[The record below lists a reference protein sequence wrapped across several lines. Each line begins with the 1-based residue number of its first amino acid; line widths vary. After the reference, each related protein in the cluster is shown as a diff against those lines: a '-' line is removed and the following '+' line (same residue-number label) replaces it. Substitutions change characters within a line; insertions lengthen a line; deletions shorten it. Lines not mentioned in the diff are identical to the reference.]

1 MYTREIQPPRGS
13 PIEDGKPIAGTWNKA
28 FTQVDLLDIHRPYA
42 WPLPR
47 WLRDSRV
54 KEWECFSMQDEHFFL
69 EAYLANLKLYQIVQV
84 FLYNKENG
92 ENYVFRKLMP
102 GKSWH
107 LPSKLDNASVECRAP
122 GFFFRIHTWLIAS
135 TVKLDI
141 DIAATKQQPA
151 FTAHLAYNMNAKE
164 VTPLAVSLNFNERRN
179 MYAFKALTAVRGD
192 IGLGD
197 QHYTLDPGRC
207 TGLFRDSKGYY
218 PYRLKGVYCGS
229 MGFDAEGRRFGFHV
243 AENQAKEIRKNN
255 ENALWINGR
264 VTPLPPVRITM
275 SNAQESDWVIQDVDG
290 MVDLVFTP
298 KINNRFSVNFVLTNG
313 DFFAPMG
320 YYNGM
325 LLSARGE
332 QIQMRNQWGI
342 GEKLYLRV

>member
-1 MYTREIQPPRGS
+1 MYTREIQAPRTT
-13 PIEDGKPIAGTWNKA
+13 PIEDGKPVAGTWNKA
-28 FTQVDLLDIHRPYA
+28 FTQVDLLDIHMPYA

-47 WLRDSRV
+47 WLRDSRI
-54 KEWECFSMQDEHFFL
+54 KEWECFTMQDEHFFL

-135 TVKLDI
+135 AVKLDI

-151 FTAHLAYNMNAKE
+151 FTAHLSYNMNAKE

-179 MYAFKALTAVRGD
+179 MYAFKALAPVRGD
-192 IGLGD
+192 IVLGEK
-197 QHYTLDPGRC
+197 HYTLDPGRS
-207 TGLFRDSKGYY
+207 TGLFRDSKGFY

-229 MGFDAEGRRFGFHV
+229 MGFDSEGRRFGFHV

-264 VTPLPPVRITM
+264 LTPLPPVRITM

-298 KINNRFSVNFVLTNG
+298 KINNRFNVNFVLTNG

-325 LLSARGE
+325 LLSAKGE
-332 QIQMRNQWGI
+332 QVQMRNQWGI

>member
-1 MYTREIQPPRGS
+1 MYTRDIQAPRNS
-13 PIEDGKPIAGTWNKA
+13 PIENGKPLAGTWNKA

-47 WLRDSRV
+47 WLMDWRI
-54 KEWECFSMQDEHFFL
+54 KEWECFSMHDEHFFL
-69 EAYLANLKLYQIVQV
+69 EAYLANFKLYQIVQI
-84 FLYNKENG
+84 FLYNKGNK
-92 ENYVFRKLMP
+92 ENYTFRKLMP

-107 LPSKLDNASVECRAP
+107 LPSKLDNASVECRTP
-122 GFFFRIHTWLIAS
+122 GFFFRIHTWLIAG

-141 DIAATKQQPA
+141 DIAASKQQPA
-151 FTAHLAYNMNAKE
+151 FTAHLAYNMSVKE
-164 VTPLAVSLNFNERRN
+164 VTPLVVSLNFNERRN
-179 MYAFKALTAVRGD
+179 MYAFKAMTAVRGD
-192 IGLGD
+192 IVLGG
-197 QHYTLDPGRC
+197 QHYNLDPGRC
-207 TGLFRDSKGYY
+207 TGFFSDSKGYF
-218 PYRLKGVYCGS
+218 PYHLKGVYCGS
-229 MGFDAEGRRFGFHV
+229 MGFDSEGRRFGFHL

-264 VTPLPPVRITM
+264 LTPLPPVRITM
-275 SNAQESDWVIQDVDG
+275 SNEPQSEWVIQDVDG

-298 KINNRFSVNFVLTNG
+298 KIINKFGVNFPVSNG

-320 YYNGM
+320 HYNGM
-325 LLSARGE
+325 LLSAKGE